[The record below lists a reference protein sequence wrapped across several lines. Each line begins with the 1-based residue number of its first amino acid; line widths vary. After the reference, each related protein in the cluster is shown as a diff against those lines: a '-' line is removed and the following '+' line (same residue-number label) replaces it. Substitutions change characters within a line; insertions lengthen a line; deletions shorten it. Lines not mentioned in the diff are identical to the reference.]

1 MKTNLKKSLFVIA
14 LLTLTVTAPIF
25 AQNSTEVSKEAREEI
40 ENLNKSIEKSILK
53 KALSDVPAMYTDDA
67 TILTP
72 GGKKLHGRKE
82 ISTFWYDMSN
92 CKEFKSEITELGG
105 SGKMIYQVGK
115 WTMTIEKDG
124 KLTTYT
130 TDVVLVWKRESSYD
144 YKIQLQSLN
153 NTVTVNEVDALPNS
167 AQAK

>member
-1 MKTNLKKSLFVIA
+1 MKANFKKP
-14 LLTLTVTAPIF
+14 LLILTILSVFSCAQLF
-25 AQNSTEVSKEAREEI
+25 AQNGSEISKETRDEIVKLNQSI
-40 ENLNKSIEKSILK
+40 ENAITK
-53 KALSDVPAMYTDDA
+53 KALSDVPAMYVDDA

-82 ISTFWYDMSN
+82 ISAFWYDMVN
-92 CKEFKSEITELGG
+92 CREFKSEITELGG
-105 SGKMIYQVGK
+105 NGKMVYQVGK

-130 TDVVLVWKRESSYD
+130 TDVVLVWKRESNYD

-153 NTVTVNEVDALPNS
+153 NSVTINEQAALPNS
-167 AQAK
+167 ALVK

>member
-1 MKTNLKKSLFVIA
+1 MKTILKKSLVIVSF
-14 LLTLTVTAPIF
+14 LSVITSAPIF
-25 AQNSTEVSKEAREEI
+25 AQTNSEISKETRDEIIKLNQSI
-40 ENLNKSIEKSILK
+40 ENAVQK
-53 KALSDVPAMYTDDA
+53 KNLSDVPAMYVDDA

-82 ISTFWYDMSN
+82 IATFWYDLAN

-105 SGKMIYQVGK
+105 NGKMVYQVGK
-115 WTMTIEKDG
+115 WTMTVEKDG
-124 KLTTYT
+124 KLVTYS

-153 NTVTVNEVDALPNS
+153 NTVTVTEDNAQPNS
-167 AQAK
+167 AQVK

>member
-1 MKTNLKKSLFVIA
+1 MKTNLLKKSLFIVALLSVIA
-14 LLTLTVTAPIF
+14 TAPIF
-25 AQNSTEVSKEAREEI
+25 AQSSDISKETREEI
-40 ENLNKSIEKSILK
+40 EKLNKSIENAVMKKS
-53 KALSDVPAMYTDDA
+53 LSDVPAMYVDNA

-72 GGKKLHGRKE
+72 GGKKIHGRKE
-82 ISTFWYDMSN
+82 IANFWYDMAN

-105 SGKMIYQVGK
+105 NGKMVYQLGK

-124 KLTTYT
+124 KLTTVS

-153 NTVTVNEVDALPNS
+153 NMVTLAEKPTLPNS